1 MNKLLNLALTLAVA
15 GTLAGCGGGGSDA
28 ELVAASNTTLAASP
42 TVTSAVANQ
51 SFAFGSGVTEFGT
64 TAATTVAFTSTS
76 TTPDF
81 SIASGTDVA
90 TGTTTFGSCIFTIT
104 ASTFPASSPLA
115 TGKTITI
122 HPCNI
127 TVATAGVALSSP
139 AATASVAL
147 MLGAAA
153 SSGVPIT
160 VDITEG
166 GALTLNGKSAGTV
179 TLTPVT
185 GA

>member
-1 MNKLLNLALTLAVA
+1 VNKLLNLALTLAVA
-15 GTLAGCGGGGSDA
+15 GTLAGCGGGSDP
-28 ELVAASNTTLAASP
+28 ELVAASNATLAASP

-51 SFAFGSGVTEFGT
+51 SFAFASGVADFGT

-76 TTPDF
+76 TTPEF
-81 SIASGTDVA
+81 SIASGGDVA

-115 TGKTITI
+115 TGKTITV

-127 TVATAGVALSSP
+127 TVNTAGQALSTP
-139 AATASVAL
+139 AETRSVAL
-147 MLGAAA
+147 VLGAAA
-153 SSGVPIT
+153 STGVAVT

-166 GALTLNGKSAGTV
+166 GAITLNGKSAGTV